1 MFYFE
6 LAPVLSAACSSL
18 LGDHEK
24 LRIICE
30 GCIRAQPECE
40 KLLFADTGFHLIV
53 APGVAAA
60 RRASAV
66 NLALLGLFFG
76 SESLGADLS
85 LSMYRR
91 VEGAEARAVLARS
104 RTENIRSEADAETA
118 APSAPPVPHRAISFD
133 FAPAE
138 DFKSGRIV
146 AYFCKPFVAAGHAQ
160 AYGYH
165 AVSKLMR
172 NPLALDLA
180 VLEQTLAF
188 SRHLAAAG
196 IRAGAVAAV
205 SYETLARS
213 KSREAYR
220 AALRESGASEDPF
233 LVLKIADLP
242 RGIPTWR
249 LADVIQTVRPLVHR
263 IFVRL
268 RTGRVNFVQEGFLG
282 ARGFV
287 FDLPDSLSPANL
299 KAEVGRMARICEGQG
314 ARLCIDNI
322 ANDIWWEAAKAG
334 GAALGVRSRGS
345 ASTTTAKAESRE
357 QHAAMALLRDWQ
369 TVAYV

>member
-1 MFYFE
+1 MVTATVENSVHRF
-6 LAPVLSAACSSL
+6 AA
-18 LGDHEK
+18 GKPD
-24 LRIICE
+24 
-30 GCIRAQPECE
+30 A
-40 KLLFADTGFHLIV
+40 
-53 APGVAAA
+53 
-60 RRASAV
+60 
-66 NLALLGLFFG
+66 
-76 SESLGADLS
+76 ESVPS
-85 LSMYRR
+85 P
-91 VEGAEARAVLARS
+91 ARAAQ
-104 RTENIRSEADAETA
+104 
-118 APSAPPVPHRAISFD
+118 HRAVGFD
-133 FAPAE
+133 FAPVE
-138 DFKSGRIV
+138 DFKTGRIV
-146 AYFCKPFVAAGHAQ
+146 AYFCKPFLAAEHAQ

-165 AVSKLMR
+165 AVSKLTR
-172 NPLALDLA
+172 VPLALDLA
-180 VLEQTLAF
+180 VLEHTLAF
-188 SRHLAAAG
+188 SRHIAAAG
-196 IRAGAVAAV
+196 IRAGAVATV
-205 SYETLARS
+205 GYETLARS

-249 LADVIQTVRPLVHR
+249 LADVVQTVRPLVHR

-268 RTGRVNFVQEGFLG
+268 RTGRVNFAQEGFLG

-287 FDLPDSLSPANL
+287 FDLPDTLSPANL

-345 ASTTTAKAESRE
+345 ASTAVAKAESRE

-369 TVAYV
+369 AVAYV